1 MIRQFKTLKN
11 GHYHFFSVKDFP
23 PSAEILANYDV
34 FFVVASV
41 VIAISASLISFVL
54 SAKMSQTELQ
64 NERAFWSLASAC
76 FLGFGIWAMHF
87 VGMLA
92 YQLPLEVSYDPFITL
107 LSVLPAIL
115 ASIVVMSKLPHK
127 ANSLLLRSLYM
138 GLGIGSMHYIGMMA
152 MQMNAIMA
160 YDGWYFSL
168 SIVVAVGLAGIALKT
183 HEYVTTSQLRIFKQ
197 IVPAI
202 IMGSAISGM
211 HYTGMLSMHVYA
223 LPSTQILQEPE
234 TKNLAYL
241 VMLMVMLFA
250 FTILIFIELRAR
262 TLLLERYNAV
272 LNTVQEGVLTFD
284 SAGMVEFANPVA
296 LSMFGLDS
304 FSPQTIHIRELVS
317 PSEHAHEPLLIGL
330 KKAAKNSAAH
340 NVPLTLDGIRKSGKV
355 FPLTL
360 RINSLP
366 GNHISYVCTV
376 KDLSDVKNQ
385 EVFAQ
390 TVFDALPNMLIVKR
404 ADSLS
409 ITHVNDAGSKI
420 LGTDKAS
427 LVGLSDFDIFD
438 EAEAKK
444 FIYDDKQL
452 LSSSEKQ
459 IVNEFK
465 LNIGG
470 VTRFFETKK
479 IVIDDNYGTPQYI
492 LALSEDVTKW
502 REAQQTLKT
511 LNRRMSMAA
520 DAAHIGVWEW
530 DIATNELIWDEWM
543 HKIYNVSKAGFSGQF
558 SDWEYT
564 VHDDDIANVKQKIE
578 QSIKDSSG
586 FHAIFRVKAAGD
598 KYRHVSGYGRIEGN
612 KMFGINVDITE
623 QVEAEQKIRKL
634 ANSDTLTG
642 LANRLALS
650 TYMRNELPRL
660 ERNNKVCTLLY
671 LDLNRF
677 KPINDEYGHTIGD
690 EVLVELAQRLQSMC
704 RVYDIASRVGG
715 DEFIVV
721 ITELSTEYNVET
733 LKARLAK
740 KLTQPITTTQGAF
753 SVGVSIGHASYPEE
767 GKTLEELIYIADER
781 MFEDKKQ
788 NIPSN

>member
-1 MIRQFKTLKN
+1 MKTQFKTLKN

-23 PSAEILANYDV
+23 PSTEILATYDLT
-34 FFVVASV
+34 FVVASV

-64 NERAFWSLASAC
+64 NERSFWSLASAC

-92 YQLPLEVSYDPFITL
+92 YQLPLEVSYGPFVTL

-127 ANSLLLRSLYM
+127 ANSLWLRSLYM

-152 MQMNAIMA
+152 MQMDAIMA
-160 YDGWYFSL
+160 YDGWYFCL

-183 HEYVTTSQLRIFKQ
+183 HEYVTTSQLRITKQ

-202 IMGSAISGM
+202 IMGCAISGM

-284 SAGMVEFANPVA
+284 NAGMVEFANPVA
-296 LSMFGLDS
+296 LSMFGLDALT
-304 FSPQTIHIRELVS
+304 PQTVHIRELVS
-317 PSEHAHEPLLIGL
+317 PSQHVHEPLLIGL
-330 KKAAKNSAAH
+330 KKAARNSAVH
-340 NVPLTLDGIRKSGKV
+340 HMPLTLDGIRKSGKI

-360 RINSLP
+360 RINLLP
-366 GNHISYVCTV
+366 GNDISYVCTV

-404 ADSLS
+404 ADTLS

-420 LGTDKAS
+420 LGADKAS

-438 EAEAKK
+438 ETEAKK
-444 FIYDDKQL
+444 FISDDKQL

-459 IVNEFK
+459 NVNEFE
-465 LNIGG
+465 LNIDG

-479 IVIDDNYGTPQYI
+479 IVIDDNYGKPQYI

-502 REAQQTLKT
+502 REAQHTLKT

-530 DIATNELIWDEWM
+530 DTCTNELIWDDWM
-543 HKIYNVSKAGFSGQF
+543 HKIYSVSKAGFSGQF
-558 SDWEYT
+558 SDWEST
-564 VHDDDIANVKQKIE
+564 VHCDDIVNVKKKINQAIQE
-578 QSIKDSSG
+578 RSG
-586 FHAIFRVKAAGD
+586 FHATFRVKAASD
-598 KYRHVSGYGRIEGN
+598 KYRHISAYGRIEGN

-623 QVEAEQKIRKL
+623 QVEAEQQIRKL

-660 ERNNKVCTLLY
+660 ERNNKLCTLLY

-677 KPINDEYGHTIGD
+677 KPINDEYGHTTGD

-721 ITELSTEYNVET
+721 ITELNKDFSVEA
-733 LKARLAK
+733 LKTRLAK
-740 KLTQPITTTQGAF
+740 NLTQPISTAHGTF
-753 SVGVSIGHASYPEE
+753 SVGVSIGHASYPIE
-767 GKTLEELIYIADER
+767 GKTLEELIFVADER
-781 MFEDKKQ
+781 MFEDKKL
-788 NIPSN
+788 NSN

>member
-1 MIRQFKTLKN
+1 MKTQFKTLKN

-23 PSAEILANYDV
+23 PSTEILATYDV
-34 FFVVASV
+34 TFVVASV

-64 NERAFWSLASAC
+64 NERSFWSLASAC

-92 YQLPLEVSYDPFITL
+92 YQLPLAVSYGPFVTL

-127 ANSLLLRSLYM
+127 ANSLWLRSLYM

-152 MQMNAIMA
+152 MQMDAIMA
-160 YDGWYFSL
+160 YDGWYFCL

-183 HEYVTTSQLRIFKQ
+183 HEYVTTSQLRITKQ

-202 IMGSAISGM
+202 IMGCAISGM

-223 LPSTQILQEPE
+223 LPSTQILREPE

-272 LNTVQEGVLTFD
+272 LNTVQEGVLTFNN
-284 SAGMVEFANPVA
+284 AGKVEFANPVA
-296 LSMFGLDS
+296 LSMFGLDA
-304 FSPQTIHIRELVS
+304 FTPQTVHIRELVS
-317 PSEHAHEPLLIGL
+317 PSQHVHEPLLIGL
-330 KKAAKNSAAH
+330 KKAARNSAVH
-340 NVPLTLDGIRKSGKV
+340 HMPLTLDGIRKSGKM

-360 RINSLP
+360 RINLVP
-366 GNHISYVCTV
+366 GNDISYVCTV

-404 ADSLS
+404 ADTLS

-420 LGTDKAS
+420 LGADKAS

-438 EAEAKK
+438 ETEAKK
-444 FIYDDKQL
+444 FISADKQL

-459 IVNEFK
+459 NVNEFE
-465 LNIGG
+465 LNVDG

-479 IVIDDNYGTPQYI
+479 IVIDDNYGKPQYI

-502 REAQQTLKT
+502 REAQHTLKT

-530 DIATNELIWDEWM
+530 DTSTNELIWDDWM
-543 HKIYNVSKAGFSGQF
+543 HKIYSVSKAGFSGQF
-558 SDWEYT
+558 SDWEST
-564 VHDDDIANVKQKIE
+564 VHSDDIVNVKKKINQAIQE
-578 QSIKDSSG
+578 RSG
-586 FHAIFRVKAAGD
+586 FHATFRVKAASD
-598 KYRHVSGYGRIEGN
+598 KYRHISAYGRIEGN

-623 QVEAEQKIRKL
+623 QVEAEQQIRKL

-650 TYMRNELPRL
+650 SYMRNELARL
-660 ERNNKVCTLLY
+660 ERNNKLCTLLY

-677 KPINDEYGHTIGD
+677 KPINDEYGHTTGD

-721 ITELSTEYNVET
+721 ITELNKDISVEA
-733 LKARLAK
+733 LKTRLAK
-740 KLTQPITTTQGAF
+740 NLTQPISTAHGTF
-753 SVGVSIGHASYPEE
+753 SVGVSIGHASYPIE
-767 GKTLEELIYIADER
+767 GKTLEELIFVADER
-781 MFEDKKQ
+781 MFEDKKL
-788 NIPSN
+788 NSN

>member
-1 MIRQFKTLKN
+1 MAT
-11 GHYHFFSVKDFP
+11 
-23 PSAEILANYDV
+23 YDV
-34 FFVVASV
+34 TFVVASV

-64 NERAFWSLASAC
+64 NERSFWSLASAC

-92 YQLPLEVSYDPFITL
+92 YQLPLAVSYGPFVTL

-127 ANSLLLRSLYM
+127 ANSLWLRSLYM

-152 MQMNAIMA
+152 MQMDAIMA
-160 YDGWYFSL
+160 YDGWYFCL

-183 HEYVTTSQLRIFKQ
+183 HEYVTTSQLRITKQ

-202 IMGSAISGM
+202 IMGCAISGM

-223 LPSTQILQEPE
+223 LPSTQILREPE

-272 LNTVQEGVLTFD
+272 LNTVQEGVLTFNN
-284 SAGMVEFANPVA
+284 AGKVEFANPVA
-296 LSMFGLDS
+296 LSMFGLDA
-304 FSPQTIHIRELVS
+304 FTPQTVHIRELVS
-317 PSEHAHEPLLIGL
+317 PSQHVHEPLLIGL
-330 KKAAKNSAAH
+330 KKAARNSAVH
-340 NVPLTLDGIRKSGKV
+340 HMPLTLDGIRKSGKM

-360 RINSLP
+360 RINLLP
-366 GNHISYVCTV
+366 GNDISYVCTV

-404 ADSLS
+404 ADTLS

-420 LGTDKAS
+420 LGADKAS

-438 EAEAKK
+438 ETEAKK
-444 FIYDDKQL
+444 FISADKQL

-459 IVNEFK
+459 NVNEFE
-465 LNIGG
+465 LNVDG

-479 IVIDDNYGTPQYI
+479 IVIDDNYGKPQYI

-502 REAQQTLKT
+502 REAQHTLKT

-530 DIATNELIWDEWM
+530 DTSTNELIWDDWM
-543 HKIYNVSKAGFSGQF
+543 HKIYSVSKAGFSGQF
-558 SDWEYT
+558 SDWEST
-564 VHDDDIANVKQKIE
+564 VHSDDIVNVKKKINQAIQE
-578 QSIKDSSG
+578 RSG
-586 FHAIFRVKAAGD
+586 FHATFRVKAASD
-598 KYRHVSGYGRIEGN
+598 KYRHISAYGRIEGN

-623 QVEAEQKIRKL
+623 QVEAEQQIRKL

-650 TYMRNELPRL
+650 SYMRNELARL
-660 ERNNKVCTLLY
+660 ERNNKLCTLLY

-677 KPINDEYGHTIGD
+677 KPINDEYGHTTGD

-721 ITELSTEYNVET
+721 ITELNKDISVEA
-733 LKARLAK
+733 LKTRLAK
-740 KLTQPITTTQGAF
+740 NLTQPISTAHGTF
-753 SVGVSIGHASYPEE
+753 SVGVSIGHASYPIE
-767 GKTLEELIYIADER
+767 GKTLEELIFVADER
-781 MFEDKKQ
+781 MFEDKKL
-788 NIPSN
+788 NSN

>member
-1 MIRQFKTLKN
+1 MKTQFKTLKN

-23 PSAEILANYDV
+23 PSTEILATYDV
-34 FFVVASV
+34 TFVVASV

-64 NERAFWSLASAC
+64 NERSFWSLASAC

-92 YQLPLEVSYDPFITL
+92 YQLPLAVSYGPFVTL

-127 ANSLLLRSLYM
+127 ANSLWLRSLYM

-152 MQMNAIMA
+152 MQMDAIMA
-160 YDGWYFSL
+160 YDGWYFCL

-183 HEYVTTSQLRIFKQ
+183 HEYVTTSQLRITKQ

-202 IMGSAISGM
+202 IMGCAISGM

-223 LPSTQILQEPE
+223 LPSTQILREPE

-272 LNTVQEGVLTFD
+272 LNTVQEGVLTFNN
-284 SAGMVEFANPVA
+284 AGKVEFANPVA
-296 LSMFGLDS
+296 LSMFGLDA
-304 FSPQTIHIRELVS
+304 FTPQTVHIRELVS
-317 PSEHAHEPLLIGL
+317 PSQHVHEPLLIGL
-330 KKAAKNSAAH
+330 KKAARNSAVH
-340 NVPLTLDGIRKSGKV
+340 HMPLTLDGIRKSGKM

-360 RINSLP
+360 RINLLP
-366 GNHISYVCTV
+366 GNDISYVCTV

-404 ADSLS
+404 ADTLS

-420 LGTDKAS
+420 LGADKAS

-438 EAEAKK
+438 ETEAKK
-444 FIYDDKQL
+444 FISADKQL

-459 IVNEFK
+459 NVNEFE
-465 LNIGG
+465 LNVDG

-479 IVIDDNYGTPQYI
+479 IVIDDNYGKPQYI

-502 REAQQTLKT
+502 REAQHTLKT

-530 DIATNELIWDEWM
+530 DTSTNELIWDDWM
-543 HKIYNVSKAGFSGQF
+543 HKIYSVSKAGFSGQF
-558 SDWEYT
+558 SDWEST
-564 VHDDDIANVKQKIE
+564 VHSDDIVNVKKKINQAIQE
-578 QSIKDSSG
+578 RSG
-586 FHAIFRVKAAGD
+586 FHATFRVKAASD
-598 KYRHVSGYGRIEGN
+598 KYRHISAYGRIEGN

-623 QVEAEQKIRKL
+623 QVEAEQQIRKL

-650 TYMRNELPRL
+650 SYMRNELARL
-660 ERNNKVCTLLY
+660 ERNNKLCTLLY

-677 KPINDEYGHTIGD
+677 KPINDEYGHTTGD

-721 ITELSTEYNVET
+721 ITELNKDISVEA
-733 LKARLAK
+733 LKTRLAK
-740 KLTQPITTTQGAF
+740 NLTQPISTAHGTF
-753 SVGVSIGHASYPEE
+753 SVGVSIGHASYPIE
-767 GKTLEELIYIADER
+767 GKTLEELIFVADER
-781 MFEDKKQ
+781 MFEDKKL
-788 NIPSN
+788 NSN

>member
-1 MIRQFKTLKN
+1 MKTQFKTLKN

-23 PSAEILANYDV
+23 PSTEILATYDV
-34 FFVVASV
+34 TFVVASV

-64 NERAFWSLASAC
+64 NERSFWSLASAC

-92 YQLPLEVSYDPFITL
+92 YQLPLAVSYGPFVTL

-127 ANSLLLRSLYM
+127 ANSLWLRSLYM

-152 MQMNAIMA
+152 MQMDAIMA
-160 YDGWYFSL
+160 YDGWYFCL

-183 HEYVTTSQLRIFKQ
+183 HEYVTTSQLRITKQ

-202 IMGSAISGM
+202 IMGCAISGM

-223 LPSTQILQEPE
+223 LPSTQILREPE

-272 LNTVQEGVLTFD
+272 LNTVQEGVLTFNN
-284 SAGMVEFANPVA
+284 AGKVEFANPVA
-296 LSMFGLDS
+296 LSMFGLDA
-304 FSPQTIHIRELVS
+304 FTPQTVHIRELVS
-317 PSEHAHEPLLIGL
+317 PSQHVHEPLLIGL
-330 KKAAKNSAAH
+330 KKAARNSAVH
-340 NVPLTLDGIRKSGKV
+340 HMPLTLDGIRKSGKM

-360 RINSLP
+360 RINLLP
-366 GNHISYVCTV
+366 GNDISYVCTV

-404 ADSLS
+404 ADTLS

-420 LGTDKAS
+420 LGADKAS

-438 EAEAKK
+438 ETEAKK
-444 FIYDDKQL
+444 FISADKQL

-459 IVNEFK
+459 NVNEFE
-465 LNIGG
+465 LNVDG

-479 IVIDDNYGTPQYI
+479 IVIDDNYGKPQYI

-502 REAQQTLKT
+502 REAQHTLKT

-530 DIATNELIWDEWM
+530 DTSTNELIWDDWM
-543 HKIYNVSKAGFSGQF
+543 HKIYSVSKAGFSGQF
-558 SDWEYT
+558 SDWEST
-564 VHDDDIANVKQKIE
+564 VHSDDIVNVKKKINQAIQE
-578 QSIKDSSG
+578 RSG
-586 FHAIFRVKAAGD
+586 FHATFRVKAASD
-598 KYRHVSGYGRIEGN
+598 KYRHISAYGRIEGN

-623 QVEAEQKIRKL
+623 QVEAEQQIRKL

-650 TYMRNELPRL
+650 SYMRNELARL
-660 ERNNKVCTLLY
+660 ERNNKLCTLLY

-677 KPINDEYGHTIGD
+677 KPINDEYGHTTGD

-721 ITELSTEYNVET
+721 ITELNKDFSVEA
-733 LKARLAK
+733 LKTRLAK
-740 KLTQPITTTQGAF
+740 NLTQPISTAHGTF
-753 SVGVSIGHASYPEE
+753 SVGVSIGHASYPIE
-767 GKTLEELIYIADER
+767 GKTLEELIFVADER
-781 MFEDKKQ
+781 MFEDKKL
-788 NIPSN
+788 NSN

>member
-1 MIRQFKTLKN
+1 MKTQFKTLKN

-23 PSAEILANYDV
+23 PSTEILATYDV
-34 FFVVASV
+34 TFVVASV

-64 NERAFWSLASAC
+64 NERSFWSLASAC

-92 YQLPLEVSYDPFITL
+92 YQLPLAVSYGPFVTL

-127 ANSLLLRSLYM
+127 ANSLWLRSLYM

-152 MQMNAIMA
+152 MQMDAIMA
-160 YDGWYFSL
+160 YDGWYFCL

-183 HEYVTTSQLRIFKQ
+183 HEYVTTSQLRITKQ

-202 IMGSAISGM
+202 IMGCAISGM

-223 LPSTQILQEPE
+223 LPSTQILREPE

-272 LNTVQEGVLTFD
+272 LNTVQEGVLTFNN
-284 SAGMVEFANPVA
+284 AGKVEFANPVA
-296 LSMFGLDS
+296 LSMFGLDA
-304 FSPQTIHIRELVS
+304 FTPQTVHIRELVS
-317 PSEHAHEPLLIGL
+317 PSQHVHEPLLIGL
-330 KKAAKNSAAH
+330 KKAARNSAVH
-340 NVPLTLDGIRKSGKV
+340 HMPLTLDGIRKSGKM

-360 RINSLP
+360 RINLLP
-366 GNHISYVCTV
+366 GNDISYVCTV

-404 ADSLS
+404 ADTLS

-420 LGTDKAS
+420 LGADKAS

-438 EAEAKK
+438 ETEAKK
-444 FIYDDKQL
+444 FISADKQL

-459 IVNEFK
+459 NVNEFE
-465 LNIGG
+465 LNVDG

-479 IVIDDNYGTPQYI
+479 IVIDDNYGKPQYI

-502 REAQQTLKT
+502 REAQHTLKT

-530 DIATNELIWDEWM
+530 DTSTNELIWDDWM
-543 HKIYNVSKAGFSGQF
+543 HKIYSVSKAGFSGQF
-558 SDWEYT
+558 SDWEST
-564 VHDDDIANVKQKIE
+564 VHIDDIVNVKKKVNQAIQE
-578 QSIKDSSG
+578 RSG
-586 FHAIFRVKAAGD
+586 FHATFRVKAASD
-598 KYRHVSGYGRIEGN
+598 KYRHISAYGRIEGN

-623 QVEAEQKIRKL
+623 QVEAEQQIRKL

-650 TYMRNELPRL
+650 SYMRNELARL
-660 ERNNKVCTLLY
+660 ERNNKLCTLLY

-677 KPINDEYGHTIGD
+677 KPINDEYGHTTGD

-721 ITELSTEYNVET
+721 ITELNKDISVEA
-733 LKARLAK
+733 LKTRLAK
-740 KLTQPITTTQGAF
+740 NLTQPISTAHGTF
-753 SVGVSIGHASYPEE
+753 SVGVSIGHASYPIE
-767 GKTLEELIYIADER
+767 GKTLEELIFVADER
-781 MFEDKKQ
+781 MFEDKKL
-788 NIPSN
+788 NSN